1 MCVRVSHEDDI
12 EIYPKKIESIQKV
25 QPPQSK
31 NDIQKFLGKFCGGLF
46 PTCQRRLMHLLR
58 YSI

>member
-12 EIYPKKIESIQKV
+12 EIDPKKIESIQKV

-46 PTCQRRLMHLLR
+46 PTCQRRLMHLL
-58 YSI
+58 